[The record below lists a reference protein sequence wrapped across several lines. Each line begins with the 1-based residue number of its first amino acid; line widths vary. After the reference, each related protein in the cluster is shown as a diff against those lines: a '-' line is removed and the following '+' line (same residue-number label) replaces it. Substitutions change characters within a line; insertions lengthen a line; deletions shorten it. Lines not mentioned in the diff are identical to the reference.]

1 MFAKDISD
9 KRLLFK
15 IYKEFLK
22 VNNKKTNNP
31 IKKWTRDLNR
41 RLTEDDKHMANKH
54 VKRCSTSYVNRKKQ
68 IKIIKAHWL
77 EWSKSR
83 ILTTSIAD
91 KDVEQRELSL
101 VLVGMQ
107 NGTATLED
115 NVVFLTKLNILVRYY
130 PAIMVLGFYAK
141 ELQT

>member
-15 IYKEFLK
+15 IYKELLK
-22 VNNKKTNNP
+22 VNNKKTKNP
-31 IKKWTRDLNR
+31 IKKGARDLNR
-41 RLTEDDKHMANKH
+41 HLIEDDKHMANMH

-68 IKIIKAHWL
+68 IKIIKAHLL

-83 ILTTSIAD
+83 ILTISIAD

-107 NGTATLED
+107 NGTATLEA

-130 PAIMVLGFYAK
+130 PAITVLGFYAK
-141 ELQT
+141 ELKT